1 MAKLILGDKHKTH
14 SPRLLRLLWA
24 LEAGI
29 VGLLGAIS
37 RLLPAD
43 TASRIAARLA
53 RRIGPRL
60 DKTRLIRRNLKL
72 AFPEKTPAELDQ
84 LVRGVWG
91 TLGSIVSEYPHL
103 PTICG
108 SQADQRLEIV
118 MPDKLPVF
126 DLAGKPAVFVTAH
139 LGNWEIGAGSIAH
152 LGVPLTVVYTALQN
166 PRMDRMLRNAREAL
180 GYRMIERG
188 NAARELVRRLK
199 SGTSVGLIVDQRV
212 DSGAPVPLF
221 GHDMLTSVTPAQL
234 ALHFDCDL
242 IPVQVQ
248 RLDGARFRVIFHS
261 PVTADDATAPN
272 DQKILQMTRKTNA
285 LFESWIRERPHEW
298 MCTKRRWPK
307 HLMKPNWQGKV
318 DGSLSG

>member
-29 VGLLGAIS
+29 VGLLGAIG

-84 LVRGVWG
+84 LVRGIWG
-91 TLGSIVSEYPHL
+91 KLGSIVSEYPHL

-118 MPDKLPVF
+118 MPDV
-126 DLAGKPAVFVTAH
+126 AGLRPRRKTRRLCNRTSRQ
-139 LGNWEIGAGSIAH
+139 LGNGAG
-152 LGVPLTVVYTALQN
+152 AL
-166 PRMDRMLRNAREAL
+166 RTWA
-180 GYRMIERG
+180 YR
-188 NAARELVRRLK
+188 
-199 SGTSVGLIVDQRV
+199 
-212 DSGAPVPLF
+212 
-221 GHDMLTSVTPAQL
+221 
-234 ALHFDCDL
+234 
-242 IPVQVQ
+242 
-248 RLDGARFRVIFHS
+248 
-261 PVTADDATAPN
+261 
-272 DQKILQMTRKTNA
+272 
-285 LFESWIRERPHEW
+285 
-298 MCTKRRWPK
+298 
-307 HLMKPNWQGKV
+307 
-318 DGSLSG
+318 